1 MGRDLLY
8 KPPVPLVIP
17 EEEDNKVPAHSL
29 DKLGV
34 RTRGRDLGGEDDKK
48 PAKPAESEPA
58 APGKPEKKTAKST
71 EQPETPVRSPAF
83 LSAYFNKDVEATA
96 HVNQRASDMQALRGA
111 QEATDLKKVVLPG
124 SERVDTPDPQ
134 HLRAAGDLMGLGQTP
149 PELQTM
155 LQRHGTWLRQ
165 PHVTAEM
172 IQQRLDQL
180 EQMVAA
186 RVQSLARMARL
197 PADRLARSVTLNRA
211 NSARGAALDEV
222 ADLREE
228 GKELTHN
235 TEEQAKPMH
244 RRIAKTLGI
253 KLPQ

>member
-1 MGRDLLY
+1 MARDLLY
-8 KPPVPLVIP
+8 KPPVPLVTP
-17 EEEDNKVPAHSL
+17 EEEEKKIPAPSL

-48 PAKPAESEPA
+48 APTGAEEAAPAEDKKATEGETVREPE
-58 APGKPEKKTAKST
+58 APART
-71 EQPETPVRSPAF
+71 PAF
-83 LSAYFNKDVEATA
+83 KAAYFNKDVEATGV
-96 HVNQRASDMQALRGA
+96 VNQRTSNMQALRGA
-111 QEATDLKKVVLPG
+111 QEATDLRKVVLPSSATVG
-124 SERVDTPDPQ
+124 TPDPHQ
-134 HLRAAGDLMGLGQTP
+134 LRAAGDLMGLGGEQ
-149 PELQTM
+149 PELQGL

-172 IQQRLDQL
+172 IQQRMAQM

-186 RVQSLARMARL
+186 RVQALARMAKL
-197 PADRLARSVTLNRA
+197 PQDRLARSVTLRRA
-211 NSARGAALDEV
+211 SSAQGGAMEQV
-222 ADLREE
+222 EDLREE
-228 GKELTHN
+228 GKELTHD